1 MSVAHQ
7 FRDDMKFR
15 VNSLFQNTIFRY
27 LFGIAAVASVFALR
41 IWLIPLTGTGAPYVL
56 FFAAVLVTSLFAGV
70 GPAICAVLLSM
81 PLGAYTFVAGAGYS
95 IGQASFQSLLF
106 AVDGI
111 VVIYLTLLARKW
123 ARSLHNANRQARAS
137 EEKYHVLF
145 DSIDEGFCV
154 VEVLFD
160 DADHARDYRFL
171 EVNRVFEKQTGISNA
186 VGRRMREIAP
196 AHEEH
201 WFQIYGQIALTGEAR
216 RFENPAHALGR
227 FYDVYAFRVGRPE
240 QRQVAI
246 LFNDI
251 TERKQT
257 EEALRRTQALNQAV
271 LGSVAANI
279 AVLDREGNIIA
290 VNEAWKRFAY
300 ENDGAAV
307 ADCVGVNYLQVCRD
321 APESGDGGWAALT
334 GIQAVLD
341 GTRHNFVLEYPCH
354 SPREKRWFLMSV
366 TPLLGERGGAVVTH
380 TDITTRKQIEEAL
393 HESEERL
400 ELAMEAGGIGTFDW
414 NIRTN
419 AVVWTEP
426 SKAAFARASGA
437 SRGVYDDWA
446 KRVHPEDLLVCEASI
461 QEVFRQKH
469 DHWQAEYRMMRSD
482 TAEERWINAQSR
494 IVYDAEGEPLRMIGV
509 NIDITERKR
518 IERTLQESEER
529 FRLTIDEAPI
539 GMALEAL
546 DGRFVRVNRVLC
558 EIVGYSSAELTG
570 LTFQAITHPD
580 DLDADL
586 ALKGQLARGEI
597 PRYQLGKRYIRKDGA
612 IVDIQLDCS
621 ILRTRE
627 GAPLH
632 YIAQIE
638 DITDRKRAEAA
649 LKDSERRLSLALD
662 SAQMGMW
669 DLDLLTDTS
678 VRSLRHDQIFGYSA
692 AVPTWGAAVFMTH
705 VVPEDRDVARYAF
718 EKAFVSDNFEMECR
732 IRWADQSIHWISA
745 KGRVYRNP
753 TGDPVRMLG
762 TVLDITERKRAE
774 EALRG
779 VSAELRQTLVT
790 AGTGLTH
797 CSRDLR
803 YLTANPAY
811 GRLVGLPVE
820 QIVGRPIIDVMG
832 HAAFEIIRPR
842 VERVLSGERV
852 EYEDELPIAGERRWI
867 HAVYTP
873 DRDASGNV
881 AGWVA
886 SVIDMTVRKRIEE
899 ELRAANAFLDAII
912 ENIPLMLF
920 IKESQALR
928 FIRVNRTG
936 EDLLGWPNQTLI
948 GKTAYDFWP
957 KKQAEFFIAKDRET
971 LTNGSV
977 VDIPEEPIQTRHQGV
992 RILHTKKVPI
1002 LDTAGNPIYLLGI
1015 SEDITERSRIE
1026 REQRFLAE
1034 ASVVLS
1040 ASLDHEQTLA
1050 TVARL
1055 AVQDVADWCVVDV
1068 MEEQGQLRRL
1078 KVATADPAKAA
1089 LCVVLE
1095 QMPPE
1100 RDLPHLMRSVMESKR
1115 PMVVEHV
1122 TPQYLD
1128 SLAQGPE
1135 HLQALLAAGILSFV
1149 AVPLLLRGQSLGAM
1163 LLGSSTPFRVFGQG
1177 DLRLAEALADRAAV
1191 AIQNARLYRASV
1203 HATQLRDQVLGVV
1216 AHDLRN
1222 PLSTILMQTSALKR
1236 QGPESERRSQKPM
1249 EVIHRGATRM
1259 NRLIQDLLDVA
1270 RMEAGQLPIERAR
1283 LSAGGLIA
1291 EAVDMQR
1298 PLASSSSLELR
1309 VEVDPDVAE
1318 VWGDRNRLL
1327 QVFENLIGNA
1337 IKFTQAGGRITAG
1350 ATSRD
1355 DEVVFWVADTGSGI
1369 ASENLPH
1376 VFDRFWQ
1383 ATRTGRQGAGLGLP
1397 ITKGIVEAHGGRIW
1411 VESTAG
1417 SGSTFFF
1424 TIPRVSA
1431 AEERLSDR
1439 RRRDRVA

>member
-1 MSVAHQ
+1 
-7 FRDDMKFR
+7 MKFR
-15 VNSLFQNTIFRY
+15 VKSLFQSFIFRY
-27 LFGIAAVASVFALR
+27 LFSIAAVASVFALR
-41 IWLIPLTGTGAPYVL
+41 IWLIPLTGTGAPFVL
-56 FFAAVLVTSLFAGV
+56 SLAAVLVTSLFAGV

-81 PLGAYTFVAGAGYS
+81 LFGAYTIVVGADSS
-95 IGQASFQSLLF
+95 IVQASSQSLLF

-111 VVIYLTLLARKW
+111 VIIYLTFLTKKW
-123 ARSLHNANRQARAS
+123 ARSLRNANRQVHES
-137 EEKYHVLF
+137 EEKYRTLF
-145 DSIDEGFCV
+145 DSIDQGFCV

-160 DADHARDYRFL
+160 DADNVLDYRFL

-201 WFQIYGQIALTGEAR
+201 WFQIYGQIALTGEPR
-216 RFENPAHALGR
+216 RFENPALALGR
-227 FYDVYAFRVGRPE
+227 FYDVCAFRVGRPE

-251 TERKQT
+251 TERKQA
-257 EEALRRTQALNQAV
+257 EETLRRTQALNEAV

-321 APESGDGGWAALT
+321 TPESRDGGWAALN

-414 NIRTN
+414 NIRTD

-426 SKAAFARASGA
+426 SKAAFGRPSGA

-461 QEVFRQKH
+461 QESFRKKH
-469 DHWQAEYRMMRSD
+469 DHWQAQYRVMRSD
-482 TAEERWINAQSR
+482 TAEERWINTQSH
-494 IVYDAEGEPLRMIGV
+494 IFYDARGEPLRMVGV
-509 NIDITERKR
+509 NIDITDRKR
-518 IERTLQESEER
+518 IERTLHESEER

-539 GMALEAL
+539 GMALETL
-546 DGRFVRVNRVLC
+546 DGRFVRVNRALC
-558 EIVGYSSAELTG
+558 EIVGYSSAELSR
-570 LTFQAITHPD
+570 LTVRAITHPD
-580 DLDADL
+580 DRDADL

-597 PRYQLGKRYIRKDGA
+597 PRYQLGKRYIRKDGE
-612 IVDIQLDCS
+612 IVHIQLSIS
-621 ILRTRE
+621 ILRSRE
-627 GAPLH
+627 GVPH
-632 YIAQIE
+632 YYIAQIE
-638 DITDRKRAEAA
+638 DATDRKRAEAA
-649 LKDSERRLSLALD
+649 LKDSERRLTLALD

-692 AVPTWGAAVFMTH
+692 AVPTWGVTVFMTH
-705 VVPEDRDVARYAF
+705 VVPEDREVAKHAF
-718 EKAFVSDNFEMECR
+718 EKALASDTFDMECR
-732 IRWADQSIHWISA
+732 ILWADESVHWISA

-753 TGDPVRMLG
+753 KGAPVRMMG
-762 TVLDITERKRAE
+762 TVLDVTEQKRAQEALQRSEREFRQLAEAMPQIVWATTADGLNIYFNQQWVDYTGLTLEESYGEGWITPFHPDDRQRAWDAWQRATKHRDIYSLECRLRRADGVYEWWLIRGVPLLNANGEISKWFGTCTDIEQIKVAEQRLKESEAKFSGIISISEDAIISIDAEQRIVIFNNGAEQVFGYSQAEVIGAPLDILMPERFRQSHRQHVEKFASGVGTTRRVGERLITVAGLRKNGEEFPAEAAISKLQVGDKTLLTVAMRDVTERKRLE
-774 EALRG
+774 KQQQLLTEAG
-779 VSAELRQTLVT
+779 A
-790 AGTGLTH
+790 
-797 CSRDLR
+797 
-803 YLTANPAY
+803 
-811 GRLVGLPVE
+811 
-820 QIVGRPIIDVMG
+820 
-832 HAAFEIIRPR
+832 
-842 VERVLSGERV
+842 VL
-852 EYEDELPIAGERRWI
+852 A
-867 HAVYTP
+867 
-873 DRDASGNV
+873 
-881 AGWVA
+881 
-886 SVIDMTVRKRIEE
+886 
-899 ELRAANAFLDAII
+899 
-912 ENIPLMLF
+912 
-920 IKESQALR
+920 
-928 FIRVNRTG
+928 
-936 EDLLGWPNQTLI
+936 
-948 GKTAYDFWP
+948 
-957 KKQAEFFIAKDRET
+957 
-971 LTNGSV
+971 
-977 VDIPEEPIQTRHQGV
+977 
-992 RILHTKKVPI
+992 
-1002 LDTAGNPIYLLGI
+1002 
-1015 SEDITERSRIE
+1015 
-1026 REQRFLAE
+1026 
-1034 ASVVLS
+1034 
-1040 ASLDHEQTLA
+1040 ASLDYEQTLA
-1050 TVARL
+1050 NLARL
-1055 AVQDVADWCVVDV
+1055 VVQNFADWAVIDV
-1068 MEEQGQLRRL
+1068 MDEEGQLSRL
-1078 KVATADPAKAA
+1078 KVASADPDQAA
-1089 LCVVLE
+1089 LCAVLE
-1095 QMPPE
+1095 EMPPD
-1100 RDLPHLMRSVMESKR
+1100 RDLPHLMRSVIEGKR
-1115 PMVVEHV
+1115 PIVVEQV
-1122 TPQYLD
+1122 TSEYIE
-1128 SLAQGPE
+1128 SLGQGPE
-1135 HLQALLAAGILSFV
+1135 HLQALQTAGVKSFV
-1149 AVPLLLRGQSLGAM
+1149 AVPLLMRGQSLGA
-1163 LLGSSTPFRVFGQG
+1163 LFLGSSSRSRVFGHG
-1177 DLRLAEALADRAAV
+1177 DLHLAEVLADRAAM
-1191 AIQNARLYRASV
+1191 AIENARLYRAAV
-1203 HATQLRDQVLGVV
+1203 RATQLRDQVLGVV

-1249 EVIHRGATRM
+1249 EVIHRVANRM

-1270 RMEAGQLPIERAR
+1270 RMEAGELKIERAR
-1283 LSAGGLIA
+1283 LSAGELIA
-1291 EAVDMQR
+1291 EAMDMQR

-1369 ASENLPH
+1369 ASENLPR

-1383 ATRTGRQGAGLGLP
+1383 ATKTGRRGAGLGLP

-1417 SGSTFFF
+1417 RGSTFFF

-1431 AEERLSDR
+1431 AEKRLSDR